1 LIELKGARQMVTSQK
16 INDLQLV
23 DSLLKGVE
31 RLQRTVTFGQDKVNI
46 QMEWEEHED
55 LVFDILEAV
64 ERLQEL
70 NGEK

>member
-1 LIELKGARQMVTSQK
+1 MVTSQK

-31 RLQRTVTFGQDKVNI
+31 RLQRTVTFGQDKINI
-46 QMEWEEHED
+46 QMEWEDHED

>member
-1 LIELKGARQMVTSQK
+1 MVTSQK

-23 DSLLKGVE
+23 DSLLTGVE
-31 RLQRTVTFGQDKVNI
+31 RLQRTVTFGQDKINI

-55 LVFDILEAV
+55 LVFDILEAI
-64 ERLQEL
+64 ERLKEL

>member
-1 LIELKGARQMVTSQK
+1 MVTSQK

-23 DSLLKGVE
+23 DSLLNGVE
-31 RLQRTVTFGQDKVNI
+31 RLQRTVTFGQDKINI

-55 LVFDILEAV
+55 LVFDILEAI
-64 ERLQEL
+64 ERLKEL

>member
-1 LIELKGARQMVTSQK
+1 MVTSQK

-23 DSLLKGVE
+23 DSLLNGVE

-46 QMEWEEHED
+46 QMKWEDHED
-55 LVFDILEAV
+55 LVFDILEAI

-70 NGEK
+70 NGEKQ

>member
-1 LIELKGARQMVTSQK
+1 MVTSQK

-23 DSLLKGVE
+23 DSLLNGVE
-31 RLQRTVTFGQDKVNI
+31 RLQRTVTFGQDKINI
-46 QMEWEEHED
+46 QMEWEDHED

-70 NGEK
+70 SGEK

>member
-1 LIELKGARQMVTSQK
+1 MVTSQK

-23 DSLLKGVE
+23 DSLLNGVE
-31 RLQRTVTFGQDKVNI
+31 RLQHTVTFGQDKVNI
-46 QMEWEEHED
+46 QMEWEDHED

-70 NGEK
+70 KGEK

>member
-1 LIELKGARQMVTSQK
+1 MVTSQK

-23 DSLLKGVE
+23 DSLLNGVE

-46 QMEWEEHED
+46 QMKWEDHED
-55 LVFDILEAV
+55 LVFDILEAI

>member
-1 LIELKGARQMVTSQK
+1 MVTSQK

-23 DSLLKGVE
+23 DSLLNGVE
-31 RLQRTVTFGQDKVNI
+31 RLQRTVTFGQDKINI

-55 LVFDILEAV
+55 LVFDILEAI

-70 NGEK
+70 NGEKQ

>member
-1 LIELKGARQMVTSQK
+1 MVASQK

-23 DSLLKGVE
+23 DSLLNGVE

-46 QMEWEEHED
+46 QMKWEDHED
-55 LVFDILEAV
+55 LVFDILEAI

-70 NGEK
+70 NGEKQ

>member
-1 LIELKGARQMVTSQK
+1 MVTSQK

-23 DSLLKGVE
+23 DSLLNGVE
-31 RLQRTVTFGQDKVNI
+31 RLQRTVTFGQDKINI
-46 QMEWEEHED
+46 QMEWEDHED

-70 NGEK
+70 KGEK

>member
-1 LIELKGARQMVTSQK
+1 MVTSQK

-31 RLQRTVTFGQDKVNI
+31 RLQRTVTFGKDKVNI
-46 QMEWEEHED
+46 QMEWEDHED

>member
-1 LIELKGARQMVTSQK
+1 MVTSQK

-23 DSLLKGVE
+23 DSLLNGVE

-46 QMEWEEHED
+46 QMEWEDHED

>member
-1 LIELKGARQMVTSQK
+1 MVTSQK

-46 QMEWEEHED
+46 QMEWEDHED

>member
-1 LIELKGARQMVTSQK
+1 MVTSQK

-23 DSLLKGVE
+23 DSLLNGVE
-31 RLQRTVTFGQDKVNI
+31 RLQRTVTFGQDKINI
-46 QMEWEEHED
+46 QMEWEDHED
-55 LVFDILEAV
+55 LVFDILEAI

>member
-1 LIELKGARQMVTSQK
+1 MVTSQK

-23 DSLLKGVE
+23 DSLLNGVE
-31 RLQRTVTFGQDKVNI
+31 RLQRTVTFGQDNVNI
-46 QMEWEEHED
+46 QMKWEDHED
-55 LVFDILEAV
+55 LVFDILEAI

>member
-1 LIELKGARQMVTSQK
+1 MVTSKK

-23 DSLLKGVE
+23 DSLLNGVE

-46 QMEWEEHED
+46 QMKWEDHED
-55 LVFDILEAV
+55 LVFDILEAI

>member
-1 LIELKGARQMVTSQK
+1 MVTSQK

-46 QMEWEEHED
+46 QMEWEDHED
-55 LVFDILEAV
+55 LVFDILEAI

>member
-1 LIELKGARQMVTSQK
+1 MVASQK

-23 DSLLKGVE
+23 DSLLNGVE

-46 QMEWEEHED
+46 QMKWEDHED
-55 LVFDILEAV
+55 LVFDILEAI

>member
-1 LIELKGARQMVTSQK
+1 MVTSQK